1 MSQLQSPPFSI
12 ARSLL
17 LAVQFFTRLPL
28 PASWA
33 RWADYSPARMR
44 AAMAHMPA
52 MGWLVGGCAALAFVA
67 ARALWGAP
75 AMMQAAPVL
84 VYMLAAVLS
93 VAVTLWLTGCFHE
106 DGLAD
111 VADGLGGFV
120 EAERAL
126 QIMKDPRVGNYALW
140 AVTVVF
146 ALKVCLLAALAAL
159 HETGAWC
166 MLLAAHV
173 LSRFFALTLVNRLP
187 HVGLDGQSK
196 TRQITGVMDGVALWP
211 GALWCVP
218 LLGAGLLPQGAWL
231 LGMLGLCAVA
241 AAVVAAG
248 MGRWF
253 QRRLH
258 GFTGDCLGATQQ
270 VCELACYATA
280 LAVLAR
286 LPAPAPL

>member
-1 MSQLQSPPFSI
+1 MAQD
-12 ARSLL
+12 A
-17 LAVQFFTRLPL
+17 FFTPVSGFELP
-28 PASWA
+28 
-33 RWADYSPARMR
+33 R
-44 AAMAHMPA
+44 
-52 MGWLVGGCAALAFVA
+52 
-67 ARALWGAP
+67 
-75 AMMQAAPVL
+75 
-84 VYMLAAVLS
+84 
-93 VAVTLWLTGCFHE
+93 
-106 DGLAD
+106 
-111 VADGLGGFV
+111 
-120 EAERAL
+120 
-126 QIMKDPRVGNYALW
+126 
-140 AVTVVF
+140 F
-146 ALKVCLLAALAAL
+146 AGVP
-159 HETGAWC
+159 TF
-166 MLLAAHV
+166 M
-173 LSRFFALTLVNRLP
+173 RLP

>member
-1 MSQLQSPPFSI
+1 MHN
-12 ARSLL
+12 LL
-17 LAVQFFTRLPL
+17 RTLLVALQFFTRIPL
-28 PASWA
+28 PSAWA
-33 RWADYSPARMR
+33 QWADFSPARMR

-52 MGWLVGGCAALAFVA
+52 VGWLVGAWAALAFMA

-75 AMMQAAPVL
+75 SMLQAAPVL
-84 VYMLAAVLS
+84 VNVLAAIVS
-93 VAVTLWLTGCFHE
+93 VAATLWLTGCFHE
-106 DGLAD
+106 DGLTD

-120 EAERAL
+120 DAERAL
-126 QIMKDPRVGNYALW
+126 HIMKDPRVGNYGVWTA
-140 AVTVVF
+140 AVVF
-146 ALKVCLLAALAAL
+146 ALKICLLAALAAL
-159 HETGAWC
+159 HGAGALC
-166 MLLAAHV
+166 MLVAAHV
-173 LSRFFALTLVNRLP
+173 LSRFFPLVLVNWLP

-286 LPAPAPL
+286 LPAHAPL